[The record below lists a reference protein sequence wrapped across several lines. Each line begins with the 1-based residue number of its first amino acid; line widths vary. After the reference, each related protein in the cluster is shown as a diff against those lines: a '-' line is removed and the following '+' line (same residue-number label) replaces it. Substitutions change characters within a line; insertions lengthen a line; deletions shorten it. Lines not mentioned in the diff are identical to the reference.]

1 MTKATPQLITALDV
15 STRNK
20 AEALVEKI
28 DDNGVF
34 FKIGYQLIY
43 GDDGL
48 GLAKALKA
56 AGKKIFCDVKL
67 LDIPNTVEKG
77 VGGLVDIGA
86 DIVTIHAEPHC
97 MTAAKRAAEG
107 SSTKLMGVTVMTSLD
122 DDDLK
127 ASGYAYGV
135 RDLVERR
142 AKQAA
147 GIGIDGVICS
157 AHEIELVKQ
166 ASGGKLM
173 AVTPGIRPAGSA
185 TDDQKRIL
193 TPSQAIEIG
202 ADHLV
207 VGRPIYRA
215 DDPYAAAGAVNEEI
229 FAANQN
235 ITNFRAADAADAE
248 ALSAIE
254 DNAATV
260 FRQLGGSFAKI
271 DFSALTPEF
280 YVDAI
285 SQNQIIWL
293 VELRGEPVG
302 FLRAK
307 PVDDILF
314 CAEMSVQKHHHGK
327 GLGEKLINHFM
338 NYAKSDGFSG
348 VAGITY
354 KNVPWNGPYYQRLGF
369 DYLEDAQI
377 GEELRA
383 IKTSEIE
390 NALSQAGERVV
401 FGQRF

>member
-15 STRNK
+15 STRK
-20 AEALVEKI
+20 EAEALVEKI

-86 DIVTIHAEPHC
+86 DIVTIHAESHC

-215 DDPYAAAGAVNEEI
+215 DDPFAAAGAVNEEI
-229 FAANQN
+229 FAANQS

-248 ALSAIE
+248 ALSSIE

-285 SQNQIIWL
+285 AQNQIIWL

-307 PVDDILF
+307 PVDDILY
-314 CAEMSVQKHHHGK
+314 CAEMSVLKHHHGK
-327 GLGEKLINHFM
+327 GLGEKLLNHFM

-377 GEELRA
+377 GAELRA
-383 IKTSEIE
+383 IKSSEIE

>member
-15 STRNK
+15 STRK
-20 AEALVEKI
+20 EAEALVEKI

-215 DDPYAAAGAVNEEI
+215 EDPYAASGAVNEEI

-248 ALSAIE
+248 ALSSIE

-260 FRQLGGSFAKI
+260 FRQLGGNFANI
-271 DFSALTPEF
+271 DFTALTPEF

-285 SQNQIIWL
+285 AQNQIIWL

-307 PVDDILF
+307 PVDDILY
-314 CAEMSVQKHHHGK
+314 CAEMSVLKHHHGK
-327 GLGEKLINHFM
+327 GLGEKLINHFV

>member
-15 STRNK
+15 PTRK
-20 AEALVEKI
+20 EAEALVEQI
-28 DDNGVF
+28 DDRGVF

-48 GLAKALKA
+48 GLAKALKS

-77 VGGLVDIGA
+77 VAGLVELGA

-97 MTAAKRAAEG
+97 MAAAKRAAEG
-107 SSTKLMGVTVMTSLD
+107 SKTKLMGVTVMTSLD
-122 DDDLK
+122 DEDLK

-147 GIGIDGVICS
+147 GEGIDGVICS

-185 TDDQKRIL
+185 ADDQKRIL
-193 TPSQAIEIG
+193 TPTQAIEMG
-202 ADHLV
+202 ADQLV

-215 DDPYAAAGAVNEEI
+215 DDPYVAAGAVNDEI
-229 FAANQN
+229 QNANQK
-235 ITNFRAADAADAE
+235 ITTFRAADAHDAD

-254 DNAATV
+254 ENAAFV
-260 FRQLGGSFAKI
+260 FKQLGGAFTEI
-271 DFSALTPEF
+271 DLSALTPAF
-280 YVDAI
+280 YSDAI
-285 SQNQIIWL
+285 AQNQIIWL
-293 VELRGEPVG
+293 VELRGQPVG

-307 PVDDILF
+307 PIDDLLY
-314 CAEMSVQKHHHGK
+314 CAELSVLRHHHGK
-327 GLGEKLINHFM
+327 GLGEKLLNHFV
-338 NYAKSDGFSG
+338 GFAQSEGFAG
-348 VAGITY
+348 VAGITF
-354 KNVPWNGPYYQRLGF
+354 KNVPWNGPYYLKQGF
-369 DYLEDAQI
+369 EYWSHDMI
-377 GEELRA
+377 GPELKDITTGA
-383 IKTSEIE
+383 PEL
-390 NALSQAGERVV
+390 ALSKAGERVV
-401 FGQRF
+401 FGKRF

>member
-15 STRNK
+15 STRK
-20 AEALVEKI
+20 EAEALVEKI

-215 DDPYAAAGAVNEEI
+215 DDPFAAAGAVNEEI
-229 FAANQN
+229 FAANQS

-248 ALSAIE
+248 ALSSIE

-285 SQNQIIWL
+285 AQNQIIWL

-307 PVDDILF
+307 PVDDILY
-314 CAEMSVQKHHHGK
+314 CAEMSVLKHHHGK
-327 GLGEKLINHFM
+327 GLGEKLLNHFV

-354 KNVPWNGPYYQRLGF
+354 KNVPWNGPYCQRLGF
-369 DYLEDAQI
+369 GYLEDAQI
-377 GEELRA
+377 GAELRA
-383 IKTSEIE
+383 IKSSEIE
-390 NALSQAGERVV
+390 NTLSQAGERVV

>member
-1 MTKATPQLITALDV
+1 MTNATPQLITALDV
-15 STRNK
+15 STRK
-20 AEALVEKI
+20 EAEALVEKI

-56 AGKKIFCDVKL
+56 AGKKVFCDVKL

-77 VGGLVDIGA
+77 VAGLVDIGA

-215 DDPYAAAGAVNEEI
+215 DDPYAAASAVNDEI

-235 ITNFRAADAADAE
+235 ITSFRAADATDAE

-254 DNAATV
+254 DNAAIV
-260 FRQLGGSFAKI
+260 FRRLGGRFADI
-271 DFSALTPEF
+271 DFSAMTPQF
-280 YVDAI
+280 YIDAI
-285 SQNQIIWL
+285 GQNQIIWL
-293 VELRGEPVG
+293 VELRGEAVG

-307 PVDDILF
+307 PVDNILY
-314 CAEMSVQKHHHGK
+314 CAEMSVLKHHHGK
-327 GLGEKLINHFM
+327 GLGEKLINHFVSF
-338 NYAKSDGFSG
+338 AKAEGFSG

-354 KNVPWNGPYYQRLGF
+354 KNVPWNGPYYLRLGF
-369 DYLEDAQI
+369 SYLDDALI

-390 NALSQAGERVV
+390 NALSHAGERVV

>member
-1 MTKATPQLITALDV
+1 MTNATPQLITALDV
-15 STRNK
+15 PTRK
-20 AEALVEKI
+20 EAEALVEQI
-28 DDNGVF
+28 DDRGVF

-56 AGKKIFCDVKL
+56 AGKKVFCDVKL

-77 VGGLVDIGA
+77 VAGLVDLGA

-97 MTAAKRAAEG
+97 MAAAKRAAEG
-107 SSTKLMGVTVMTSLD
+107 SKTKLMGVTVMTSLD
-122 DDDLK
+122 DEDLK

-147 GIGIDGVICS
+147 GEGIDGVICS

-193 TPSQAIEIG
+193 TPTQAIETG

-215 DDPYAAAGAVNEEI
+215 DDPYAAAGGVNDEI
-229 FAANQN
+229 RMANEK
-235 ITNFRAADAADAE
+235 ITNFRAADKSDAE

-254 DNAATV
+254 ENAALV
-260 FRQLGGSFAKI
+260 FKQLGGAFSQI
-271 DFSALTPEF
+271 DLSALTPSF
-280 YVDAI
+280 YEEAI
-285 SQNQIIWL
+285 AQNQIIWL

-307 PVDDILF
+307 PIDDLLY
-314 CAEMSVQKHHHGK
+314 CAELSVLKHHHGK
-327 GLGEKLINHFM
+327 GLGEKLINHFVQFAR
-338 NYAKSDGFSG
+338 NEGFSG
-348 VAGITY
+348 VAGITF
-354 KNVPWNGPYYQRLGF
+354 KNVPWNGPYYLRQGF
-369 DYLEDAQI
+369 EYWNNDQI
-377 GEELRA
+377 GSEL
-383 IKTSEIE
+383 KTITTGDPEL
-390 NALSQAGERVV
+390 ALSKAGERVV
-401 FGQRF
+401 FGKRF

>member
-15 STRNK
+15 STRK
-20 AEALVEKI
+20 EAEALVERI

-56 AGKKIFCDVKL
+56 AGKKVFCDVKL

-77 VGGLVDIGA
+77 VAGLVELGA

-97 MTAAKRAAEG
+97 MAAAKRAAEG
-107 SSTKLMGVTVMTSLD
+107 SATKLMGVTVMTSLD
-122 DDDLK
+122 DEDLK

-147 GIGIDGVICS
+147 GEGIDGVICS

-173 AVTPGIRPAGSA
+173 AVTPGIRPTFSSS
-185 TDDQKRIL
+185 DDQKRIM
-193 TPSQAIEIG
+193 TPTQAIEIG

-215 DDPYAAAGAVNEEI
+215 NDPYAAAGAVNAEI
-229 FAANQN
+229 AAANAI
-235 ITNFRAADAADAE
+235 ITSIRPADSADAE
-248 ALSAIE
+248 RLKEIE
-254 DNAATV
+254 DDAAML
-260 FRQLGGSFAKI
+260 FKQLGGAFTQLDYSAK
-271 DFSALTPEF
+271 SPAF
-280 YVDAI
+280 YANAI
-285 SQNQIIWL
+285 GQNQIIWMAE
-293 VELRGEPVG
+293 VRGEPVG

-307 PVDDILF
+307 PVDDVLY
-314 CAEMSVQKHHHGK
+314 CAEISVLRQHQGK
-327 GLGEKLINHFM
+327 RIGERLIAHFVDFARA
-338 NYAKSDGFSG
+338 NGFAGAAG
-348 VAGITY
+348 VTY
-354 KNVPWNGPYYQRLGF
+354 EHVPWNGPYYLRLGF
-369 DYLEDAQI
+369 NLLPGDQIGPELAQI
-377 GEELRA
+377 MS
-383 IKTSEIE
+383 SEVE
-390 NALSQAGERVV
+390 TVLSKAGNRIV
-401 FGQRF
+401 FGKRF

>member
-1 MTKATPQLITALDV
+1 MIKATPQLITALDV
-15 STRNK
+15 STRK
-20 AEALVEKI
+20 EAEALVEKI

-34 FKIGYQLIY
+34 YKIGYQLIY

-48 GLAKALKA
+48 GLAKSLKA

-77 VGGLVDIGA
+77 VAGLVELGA

-97 MTAAKRAAEG
+97 MAAAKRAAEG

-122 DDDLK
+122 DEDLK
-127 ASGYAYGV
+127 ASGYAFGV

-147 GIGIDGVICS
+147 GEGIDGVICS

-185 TDDQKRIL
+185 SDDQKRIL
-193 TPSQAIEIG
+193 TPTLAIEIG

-215 DDPYAAAGAVNEEI
+215 GDPYVAAGAVNEEI
-229 FAANQN
+229 FNANVN
-235 ITNFRAADAADAE
+235 ITNFRAADSADAAD
-248 ALSAIE
+248 LRAIE
-254 DNAATV
+254 GNAAQV
-260 FRQLGGSFAKI
+260 FKTLGGAFAQI
-271 DFSALTPEF
+271 NFAPMSATS
-280 YVDAI
+280 YVNAI
-285 SQNQIIWL
+285 TQNQVIWL

-307 PVDDILF
+307 PVDDVLY
-314 CAEMSVQKHHHGK
+314 CAEMSVLRHHHGK
-327 GLGEKLINHFM
+327 GLGEKLMSHFIKFARS
-338 NYAKSDGFSG
+338 NGFSG

-354 KNVPWNGPYYQRLGF
+354 KDVPWNGPYYRRLGLN
-369 DYLEDAQI
+369 YLDKNLIGPELLAIMSSDA
-377 GEELRA
+377 EF
-383 IKTSEIE
+383 
-390 NALSQAGERVV
+390 ALSQAGSRVV
-401 FGQRF
+401 FGKRF

>member
-15 STRNK
+15 STRK
-20 AEALVEKI
+20 EAEALVEKI

-48 GLAKALKA
+48 GLAKALKN

-77 VGGLVDIGA
+77 VAGLVELGA

-97 MTAAKRAAEG
+97 MEAAKRAADG
-107 SSTKLMGVTVMTSLD
+107 SATKLMGVTVMTSLD
-122 DDDLK
+122 DEDLK
-127 ASGYAYGV
+127 ASGYAFGV

-157 AHEIELVKQ
+157 AQEIELVKQ
-166 ASGGKLM
+166 ASHGKLM

-193 TPSQAIEIG
+193 TPTDAIKIG

-215 DDPYAAAGAVNEEI
+215 DDPYAAAGAINEEI
-229 FAANQN
+229 FAANDA
-235 ITNFRAADAADAE
+235 ITSFRAADASDAE

-254 DNAATV
+254 ENAATV
-260 FRQLGGSFAKI
+260 FKQLGGGYAAL
-271 DFSALTPEF
+271 DLSALTPQF
-280 YVDAI
+280 YKDAI
-285 SQNQIIWL
+285 AQNQIIWL
-293 VELRGEPVG
+293 VELHGQAVG

-307 PVDDILF
+307 PVDDVLY
-314 CAEMSVQKHHHGK
+314 CAEMSVMRHHHGK
-327 GLGEKLINHFM
+327 GLGEKLLNRFVA
-338 NYAKSDGFSG
+338 YAKEEGFKG
-348 VAGITY
+348 VSGITF
-354 KNVPWNGPYYQRLGF
+354 KNVPWNGPYYLKQGFSYLG
-369 DYLEDAQI
+369 ESQI
-377 GEELRA
+377 GPELKA
-383 IKTSEIE
+383 IMSGPAETDLKK
-390 NALSQAGERVV
+390 AGERVV
-401 FGQRF
+401 FGKLF

>member
-1 MTKATPQLITALDV
+1 MTNATPQLITALDV
-15 STRNK
+15 PTRK
-20 AEALVEKI
+20 EAEALVEQI
-28 DDNGVF
+28 DDRGVF

-48 GLAKALKA
+48 GLAKELKA
-56 AGKKIFCDVKL
+56 AGKKVFCDVKL

-77 VGGLVDIGA
+77 VAGLVDLGA

-97 MTAAKRAAEG
+97 MAAAKRAAEG
-107 SSTKLMGVTVMTSLD
+107 SKTKLMGVTVMTSLD
-122 DDDLK
+122 DEDLK

-147 GIGIDGVICS
+147 GEGIDGVICS

-166 ASGGKLM
+166 ASGGRLM

-193 TPSQAIEIG
+193 TPTQAIETG

-215 DDPYAAAGAVNEEI
+215 DDPYAAAGGVNDEI
-229 FAANQN
+229 RAANEK
-235 ITNFRAADAADAE
+235 ITNFRAADKSDAE

-254 DNAATV
+254 ENASIV
-260 FRQLGGSFAKI
+260 FKQLGGAYAQI
-271 DFSALTPEF
+271 DLSALSPSF
-280 YVDAI
+280 YEEAI
-285 SQNQIIWL
+285 AQNQIIWL

-307 PVDDILF
+307 PIDDLLY
-314 CAEMSVQKHHHGK
+314 CAELSVLKHHHGK
-327 GLGEKLINHFM
+327 GLGEKLINHFWQF
-338 NYAKSDGFSG
+338 AKNEGFAG
-348 VAGITY
+348 IAGITF
-354 KNVPWNGPYYQRLGF
+354 KNVPWNGPYYLRQGF
-369 DYLEDAQI
+369 EYWNSDQI
-377 GEELRA
+377 GPELKA
-383 IKTSEIE
+383 ITTGQPEM
-390 NALSQAGERVV
+390 ALSKAGERVV
-401 FGQRF
+401 FGKRF